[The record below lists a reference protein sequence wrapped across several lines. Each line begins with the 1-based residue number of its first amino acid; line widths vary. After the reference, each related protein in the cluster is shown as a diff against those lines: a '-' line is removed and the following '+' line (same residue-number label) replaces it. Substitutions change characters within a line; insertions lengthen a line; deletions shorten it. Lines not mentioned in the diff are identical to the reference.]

1 MPDMMAIVSK
11 AVFEKAAGKSPEVGT
26 QLRMD
31 RYVSANK
38 NLERLAEGGR
48 LYLVTVRPP
57 DEALWL
63 VAILDNP
70 RFEKKQWVAEP
81 CETPIVD
88 ISNLKT
94 ELVFESGKGLPTKKG
109 TLGMSLQTPRAIT
122 DEDARLLDE
131 AAGVSADG
139 DGEAPAKAKGKGGAL
154 PAPADGISSTGTA
167 NRRGLLLEAVIA
179 DAQNDGAKL
188 VYADALAQANDPRGE
203 FITLDVALDGPLSIR
218 RREVMKRRRDELL
231 AAHRKK
237 WFAYKGVRL
246 RIHHGFAI
254 AATGTLKSLNA
265 AAELFETEPI
275 EEVEVVGMTTEL
287 VAKLVRALWLPRV
300 RRLIVRGKIGDE
312 GFETLVGAPK
322 LAGLHALN
330 VTGNRIGPDG
340 IAGLKDHLPSCR
352 TLVLTRNKL
361 GAKGIAKLLQWQHL
375 GQLETLYLGKCD
387 LEGAAVTALLD
398 GPPLPALAKLALAGN
413 ALGNGVGAQFE
424 RNAGKLPALRY
435 LDLSGTGLMTAGAK
449 QLVDAK
455 LPAIR
460 RIDLRRNRVDRKVV
474 AGDAR
479 VTM

>member
-11 AVFEKAAGKSPEVGT
+11 AVFEKAAGKSPELGT

-38 NLERLAEGGR
+38 NLQRLSEGGR

-70 RFEKKQWVAEP
+70 KFEKKQWIAKA
-81 CETPIVD
+81 CETPLVD
-88 ISNLKT
+88 ISNLKR

-131 AAGVSADG
+131 AAGASGG
-139 DGEAPAKAKGKGGAL
+139 DGAKGKAGKL
-154 PAPADGISSTGTA
+154 PPPPKDIASTGTA

-179 DAQNDGAKL
+179 DSQNDGAKL
-188 VYADALAQANDPRGE
+188 VYADALTQANDPRGE
-203 FITLDVALDGPLSIR
+203 FITLDIALDGRLSIR
-218 RREVMKRRRDELL
+218 RRDEMKQRRDQLL
-231 AAHRKK
+231 AANRKK
-237 WFAYKGVRL
+237 WFTYKGIRL

-254 AATGTLKSLNA
+254 AATGSLKSLNA
-265 AAELFETEPI
+265 ASELFETEPI
-275 EEVEVVGMTTEL
+275 EEVEVTGMTTES

-340 IAGLKDHLPSCR
+340 LAGLEDHLPDCR

-361 GAKGIAKLLQWQHL
+361 GAKGIAKLLLWKHI
-375 GQLETLYLGKCD
+375 GELETLYLGKCD
-387 LEGAAVTALLD
+387 LDGTAANALLD
-398 GPPLPALAKLALAGN
+398 GPPLSALTKLALTGN
-413 ALGNGVGAQFE
+413 GLGNGVGALFE
-424 RNAGKLPALRY
+424 RNADKLPALRY
-435 LDLSGTGLMTAGAK
+435 LDLVRTGLMTAGAK
-449 QLVDAK
+449 QLAGAK
-455 LPAIR
+455 LPAIQ
-460 RIDLRRNRVDRKVV
+460 RIDARSNRVDAKAV
-474 AGDAR
+474 GDSR
-479 VTM
+479 IRT